1 MSGGVGSEGP
11 PWAVGEGAG
20 IGMGPLR
27 LTWPLGEAALPLGW
41 ITAMVLSLLKLR
53 NVAAFWWAVD
63 VKG

>member
-1 MSGGVGSEGP
+1 M
-11 PWAVGEGAG
+11 GEGAG

-27 LTWPLGEAALPLGW
+27 LTWPLGEAALRLGW